1 MHRYHTPLG
10 STNGMGNNNTTSP
23 SGVSRDSVV
32 RADVGFS
39 APSSLPLTTRQAHF
53 MKLSH
58 CSLNI
63 SCNALTSLLGC
74 HAIQH
79 NNKIQMGT

>member
-10 STNGMGNNNTTSP
+10 STNGMGNNTTTSP

-39 APSSLPLTTRQAHF
+39 TPSSVPLTTRQAHF
-53 MKLSH
+53 MKLSLF
-58 CSLNI
+58 SLNVSKHFRI
-63 SCNALTSLLGC
+63 YLTFCTFFLILC
-74 HAIQH
+74 
-79 NNKIQMGT
+79 